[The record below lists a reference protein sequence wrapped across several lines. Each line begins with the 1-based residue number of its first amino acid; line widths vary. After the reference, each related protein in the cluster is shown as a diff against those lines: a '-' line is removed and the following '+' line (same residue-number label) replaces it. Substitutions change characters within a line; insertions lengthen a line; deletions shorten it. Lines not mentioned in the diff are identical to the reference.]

1 MALANPGTW
10 ITRRLGDAMLGCV
23 LVCVVAFC
31 FGFRAYLLPC
41 FAKVLLAIVD
51 VNCRALGHFEM

>member
-1 MALANPGTW
+1 
-10 ITRRLGDAMLGCV
+10 MLCWV
-23 LVCVVAFC
+23 ACLCVVAFC

-51 VNCRALGHFEM
+51 VNCRALGHFEMCASFYICVVVYS